1 MLKCFNQASN
11 ILLSDIKDI
20 RDKDK
25 DIKSFSNLSIPLD
38 PQQFYQDFGYLL
50 HPKTGQYVSNLT
62 DYQYHIWNDKH
73 NSKYRLILKSQKV
86 GITTSTL
93 LEDFQ
98 DSITRFRGHDI
109 LIIAQ
114 SQNHANEQLR
124 TLKNLI
130 LNSEKYRQFLIT
142 NPSELLLKEEKSKVS
157 VAYLKNPDNPLKP
170 SRIISLGSSESGIWS
185 WKNVSKIHMS
195 DIAATNLVD
204 DSGLF
209 AAAFSRLANTDG
221 SLVIETPPR
230 GARGRVY
237 EIFEQ
242 IQKGESEFSLHIVKA
257 DQAVTAGLI
266 SAEFLTAERQ
276 RLGSLYPQY
285 YQAEFLEG
293 QGNLFSQI
301 SIDRAV
307 EAGEL
312 YDPDNYSEGSEK
324 YLLCDPGYGSSAF
337 SVTVCQFVMNNNNEG
352 MRRKQIQILYSDQ

>member
-20 RDKDK
+20 RDKSEK

-38 PQQFYQDFGYLL
+38 PQEFYQDFGYLL
-50 HPKTGQYVSNLT
+50 HPKTGEPVSNLT
-62 DYQYHIWNDKH
+62 NYQYQIWNDKYH
-73 NSKYRLILKSQKV
+73 SKYRLVLKSQKV

-114 SQNHANEQLR
+114 SQNHANEHLR

-142 NPSELLLKEEKSKVS
+142 NPSELLLKEEKSKAS

-170 SRIISLGSSESGIWS
+170 SRIIALGASEGGVWS

-221 SLVIETPPR
+221 SLIIETPPR

-237 EIFEQ
+237 E
-242 IQKGESEFSLHIVKA
+242 
-257 DQAVTAGLI
+257 
-266 SAEFLTAERQ
+266 
-276 RLGSLYPQY
+276 
-285 YQAEFLEG
+285 
-293 QGNLFSQI
+293 NL
-301 SIDRAV
+301 
-307 EAGEL
+307 
-312 YDPDNYSEGSEK
+312 
-324 YLLCDPGYGSSAF
+324 
-337 SVTVCQFVMNNNNEG
+337 
-352 MRRKQIQILYSDQ
+352 